1 MTAILLALGS
11 SVAYGLTDFLG
22 GLAARRAHIFL
33 LGSVT
38 QPLGLVVLL
47 IIAPFVGG
55 EITGEVWFWGVVS
68 GLGGALAY
76 VTLFRALAIGPMS
89 VASPISAIIA
99 VVLPVLAGVLF
110 GERLPAVGWLGIAV
124 GIVAVL
130 MVSQVHEDA
139 PHPVS
144 LQVLLLSIAAGVF
157 ISVFLVALER
167 APADSGLW
175 PIVIVRIVT
184 STLLLVAALASRVMA
199 RPPRDVLLLA
209 SASTLLDVLATVAFM
224 LATREG
230 LLTVVAVITALY
242 PAATVL
248 MARVVLKEHLQLIQR
263 VGLLLAAMSV
273 GVLAVVPNTA
283 AAQGPVATGEG
294 RRDIR
299 SKHRC
304 EPVLPDEP
312 QSRGPAARD
321 GRRRLVHD
329 PRDSSRSTSVLRAM
343 RSSRPKTVRQCLRLL
358 QRSPKDE
365 RGHLNC
371 SARCRDAGAR
381 RCRAHRQVAR
391 RHLALQTSPF

>member
-1 MTAILLALGS
+1 VTAILLALGS

-47 IIAPFVGG
+47 VIAPLVGG
-55 EITGEVWFWGVVS
+55 EMNREVWFWGVVS

-89 VASPISAIIA
+89 VASPVSAIIA

-110 GERLPAVGWLGIAV
+110 GERLPLVGWVGIAV
-124 GIVAVL
+124 GILAVL

-167 APADSGLW
+167 APSNSGLW

-184 STLLLVAALASRVMA
+184 STLLLVAALATRVMA
-199 RPPRDVLLLA
+199 KPPRDVFLLA

-248 MARVVLKEHLQLIQR
+248 MARVVLKEHLQVMQR
-263 VGLLLAAMSV
+263 IGLLLAAVSV
-273 GVLAVVPNTA
+273 GVLAA
-283 AAQGPVATGEG
+283 VA
-294 RRDIR
+294 
-299 SKHRC
+299 
-304 EPVLPDEP
+304 
-312 QSRGPAARD
+312 
-321 GRRRLVHD
+321 
-329 PRDSSRSTSVLRAM
+329 
-343 RSSRPKTVRQCLRLL
+343 
-358 QRSPKDE
+358 
-365 RGHLNC
+365 
-371 SARCRDAGAR
+371 
-381 RCRAHRQVAR
+381 
-391 RHLALQTSPF
+391 